1 MSEASS
7 STETVRGGGPRQTVL
22 LVLLGVMVVALAYDY
37 KVARPNV
44 DAAYEK
50 IVTKSMQV
58 NSKSTEVLTNLS
70 VRELLEMEPSET
82 REEANGDL
90 VEVFSWRSGL
100 PIRTHNL
107 YAVYKKNGENWL
119 FHRHS
124 KFIHESSSDVSQH
137 DVKGGT
143 VIMSAGTDA
152 DQSDP
157 DAVSEGGGEMLEGSP
172 DGGGEGGRP
181 QGRPAPAAAPGGAD
195 PFAGSSAFDPEV
207 RARAEPEAVFA
218 ENDENEDGKLESYE
232 IPQISN
238 QTKVKMDTDGDGV
251 LTKEEWMAEMKPA
264 AAEGEV
270 ESSEGEAAE
279 SDADATA
286 SQPELAEEPESAE

>member
-1 MSEASS
+1 MATQHPPGRLDTNRTRHEYA
-7 STETVRGGGPRQTVL
+7 
-22 LVLLGVMVVALAYDY
+22 
-37 KVARPNV
+37 V
-44 DAAYEK
+44 DAARTEND
-50 IVTKSMQV
+50 VTD
-58 NSKSTEVLTNLS
+58 
-70 VRELLEMEPSET
+70 
-82 REEANGDL
+82 GDL
-90 VEVFSWRSGL
+90 GDSRRPRQLGSRSVLFVL
-100 PIRTHNL
+100 PFVYGPVQRVDVGCVDRRTGDL
-107 YAVYKKNGENWL
+107 
-119 FHRHS
+119 
-124 KFIHESSSDVSQH
+124 
-137 DVKGGT
+137 
-143 VIMSAGTDA
+143 DA

-181 QGRPAPAAAPGGAD
+181 QGRPAPTAAPGGAD

-279 SDADATA
+279 SEAAESDAAESDAAESEAAESDADATA